1 MTQERLVTLES
12 AKKLKLLGFNELCDN
27 CNKSLNESVITFD
40 LKGFHNSMNGVITRP
55 TQCHVQRWLFKKG
68 YFVSTSFAFK
78 EFDKEAEDCDN
89 AKMLFIIRPEIYK
102 IEEVKPLL
110 FSRTFMNE
118 LVDIIT
124 ANTYT
129 NEDVLEFAINY
140 VLDEMIKNKNVS
152 KSNI

>member
-1 MTQERLVTLES
+1 MIQERLVTLES
-12 AKKLKLLGFNELCDN
+12 AKKLKELDFNELCDT
-27 CNKSLNESVITFD
+27 CNKSQNENAITFD
-40 LKGFHNSMNGVITRP
+40 LKGFHNTMKGVITRP

-78 EFDKEAEDCDN
+78 EFDKEVEDCDN

-110 FSRTFMNE
+110 FSRTFMSE
-118 LVDIIT
+118 SVDT
-124 ANTYT
+124 VTGNTYT

-140 VLDEMIKNKNVS
+140 VLDEMIKNKNES